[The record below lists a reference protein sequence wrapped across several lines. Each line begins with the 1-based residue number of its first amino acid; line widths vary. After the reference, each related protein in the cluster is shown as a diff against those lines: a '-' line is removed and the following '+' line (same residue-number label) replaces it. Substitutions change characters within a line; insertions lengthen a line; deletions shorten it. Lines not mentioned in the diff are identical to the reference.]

1 MIGNLS
7 KSKGFKGDKGEQGIQ
22 GIQGVQG
29 EKGDVPAIEFRYEH
43 QCANARALSRTAL
56 RAGG

>member
-22 GIQGVQG
+22 GMQGL
-29 EKGDVPAIEFRYEH
+29 RYADSMPRWDHRSHERWRGLLP
-43 QCANARALSRTAL
+43 RAFP
-56 RAGG
+56 